1 MTIQYI
7 DKNGERAQLS
17 DREALAQ
24 ALRDGKVDGRTQVY
38 VPARQGYVALEQL
51 FDLER
56 LRRGDTSRREARPAP
71 TPRPELPK
79 KKASSLVGVLG
90 VVVLLAVA
98 WGITQG
104 LMGQREKEQE
114 NRRQLADDLTRVKGQ
129 MQDVFDRGSPAS
141 GASGAA
147 PAPAASAARMS
158 SAIGQLVSDHLV
170 EIRALNA
177 AHERNVESIVNDNF
191 MTPQSLSTAAG
202 IAANKT
208 KLAAMRSS
216 VEEFFSAMQRS
227 KTEYFRKI
235 EQIGQGGLSPEN
247 VQRRRDVMDFLQR
260 AHQANLSMMDSMAKM
275 NDFAAEHH
283 PGLRNGNMV
292 FKTDAEVAR
301 WKQLAAALDIE
312 RRKLEA
318 LEEENK
324 RSEKQAMDK
333 MQNAIGELRKPAPGP
348 GG

>member
-7 DKNGERAQLS
+7 DKNGERAQLP
-17 DREALAQ
+17 DREALVQ
-24 ALRDGKVDGRTQVY
+24 ALRDGKVGAGTQVY
-38 VPARQGYVALEQL
+38 VPARQGYVPLEQL
-51 FDLER
+51 FDLDR
-56 LRRGDTSRREARPAP
+56 LRRGDTSRRETAPAAK
-71 TPRPELPK
+71 PRPELPK
-79 KKASSLVGVLG
+79 KTNSKIVGVLG
-90 VVVLLAVA
+90 VVVLLAVS

-114 NRRQLADDLTRVKGQ
+114 NRRQLADDLSRVKGQ
-129 MQDVFDRGSPAS
+129 MQDVIDRSPAS
-141 GASGAA
+141 GASDAA
-147 PAPAASAARMS
+147 PASSANVARMS
-158 SAIGQLVSDHLV
+158 SPIGQLVSDHLV

-191 MTPQSLSTAAG
+191 MTPQSLSSKAG
-202 IAANKT
+202 IAANRT

-216 VEEFFSAMQRS
+216 VEEFFSAMERS
-227 KTEYFRKI
+227 KTEYFRKV
-235 EQIGQGGLSPEN
+235 EQIGPGGLSPEN
-247 VQRRRDVMDFLQR
+247 AQRRRDVMDFLQR
-260 AHQANLSMMDSMAKM
+260 AHQANLSMMDSMEKM

-283 PGLRNGNMV
+283 PSLRNGNMV

-301 WKQLAAALDIE
+301 WKQLAAVLDGE

-324 RSEKQAMDK
+324 RSEKRAMEK
-333 MQNAIGELRKPAPGP
+333 MQNAIGELRKPVAGA